1 MSHRYEGKFVHT
13 PTPTQPKEV
22 KKIPLRHRI
31 IHFKRVVRRNRFYR
45 WGLCI
50 LTCVIMFNC
59 GRLHQHFVDKDK
71 YAVITEAKV
80 SEVSAEYEA
89 AIVDI
94 NKAHEED
101 ILTVRAEYEATA
113 PNTIMQKEAEYI
125 AKVLYGTALN
135 HDERYQRTLVWCIL
149 NRVDSAGYPSSVKE
163 VCEQDSQWIGY
174 DSDSPILNELYEIAL
189 KELET
194 WHNNY
199 RPVNKSYVFMSW
211 SSTEI
216 SLRDTYEK
224 TNNTRYWQ
232 AG

>member
-1 MSHRYEGKFVHT
+1 MNHKYEGKFVHT
-13 PTPTQPKEV
+13 PAPAQLKEV
-22 KKIPLRHRI
+22 KRIPLRHRI
-31 IHFKRVVRRNRFYR
+31 THFKRVVRRNRFYR
-45 WGLCI
+45 WGLCV
-50 LTCVIMFNC
+50 LTCTIMFNY
-59 GRLHQHFVDKDK
+59 GRLHQHFIDKDK
-71 YAVITEAKV
+71 YAAVAEARV
-80 SEVSAEYEA
+80 AEISAEYEA
-89 AIVDI
+89 AIADI
-94 NKAHEED
+94 NNAHMD
-101 ILTVRAEYEATA
+101 DVLAVRAEYEATA

-125 AKVLYGTALN
+125 AKVLYGTAPN

-174 DSDSPILNELYEIAL
+174 DDDNPILNDLYEIAL

-199 RPVNKSYVFMSW
+199 RPVNKSYIFMSW

-224 TNNTRYWQ
+224 TDNTRYWQ